1 MMIAVLGITMTPGV
15 SQAAGVVYDPAAII
29 SATTDDNVTI
39 KIYHYRPATS
49 EPFRKGSPVLLF
61 PGILQNS
68 SQYLSSTPP
77 ENSADYSKT
86 TLPDPLPDWAIA
98 KDANGDPL
106 YYGNGE
112 PVLEKYI
119 NADHMKIWSLAHYLW
134 IKGYDVW
141 LANYR
146 DTGRGAMRS
155 SGTYKETLTTL
166 DTWGALDAAAAIAKV
181 QQLTGKKIYIGGHS
195 TGSFAAYIYLQG
207 CYIDYFGW
215 SNKNL
220 AYRTANGLGYQPHVK
235 NSTALAVQRNA
246 AIKGWIALDP
256 AGVPVSVDI
265 APRRAGNRMIEEFM
279 LLANQLVAE
288 RYAKKDAPFVY
299 RVHGAPAPDKV
310 RELAF
315 FFKSFHLKLKESGGQ
330 TTPMAIQELL
340 RQTEGQP
347 FERVVNT
354 VTLRSMQK
362 AVYDPKCTGHFGL
375 ALDYYCHFTSPIRR
389 YPDLMIHRIIR
400 EDLRQ
405 GLAGSRI
412 RALRKLVREGA
423 EAATAREQE
432 AVELEREAEKM
443 KKAEYMTYH
452 IGEILPGIISGVGN
466 FGIFV
471 ELENTVEGLVPM
483 SALTGDYYEF
493 QAEAHRLKGIR
504 THRTYTL
511 GDRVTIRVEAADP
524 ADRTVTFSLG

>member
-1 MMIAVLGITMTPGV
+1 MSKVCWFNILGTKSKSIFYMKFLIMMIAVLGITMTPGV

-215 SNKNL
+215 SNKKL
-220 AYRTANGLGYQPHVK
+220 AYRTANGYGYQPHVK
-235 NSTALAVQRNA
+235 GSNALAAQRNA

-256 AGVPVSVDI
+256 AGRPPLPTALDSNFFWTLVSSRLYLPMDYIAESLLMKVPVSTMSPLMDQVWGAVNKWDNGKT
-265 APRRAGNRMIEEFM
+265 GNLFTYIDVWYTENMDTYM
-279 LLANQLVAE
+279 GDLTA
-288 RYAKKDAPFVY
+288 RYALSGAAIRTLGQYMDNGL
-299 RVHGAPAPDKV
+299 HGV
-310 RELAF
+310 TRESYKNGREHIF
-315 FFKSFHLKLKESGGQ
+315 
-330 TTPMAIQELL
+330 TT
-340 RQTEGQP
+340 
-347 FERVVNT
+347 
-354 VTLRSMQK
+354 
-362 AVYDPKCTGHFGL
+362 
-375 ALDYYCHFTSPIRR
+375 
-389 YPDLMIHRIIR
+389 
-400 EDLRQ
+400 
-405 GLAGSRI
+405 
-412 RALRKLVREGA
+412 
-423 EAATAREQE
+423 EAATPN
-432 AVELEREAEKM
+432 
-443 KKAEYMTYH
+443 
-452 IGEILPGIISGVGN
+452 PGKDGYYYYSENMHLVTVPMVATLSDSGALVSPDNVYQDIISKKTPHPLDEWKIITDTAHFDVAAGRKSP
-466 FGIFV
+466 
-471 ELENTVEGLVPM
+471 TVVFPM
-483 SALTGDYYEF
+483 IGAWLD
-493 QAEAHRLKGIR
+493 
-504 THRTYTL
+504 
-511 GDRVTIRVEAADP
+511 RVEASGTP
-524 ADRTVTFSLG
+524 